1 MTRHW
6 LLRLRPPEDAT
17 TVPALPL
24 AALVTATHVL
34 GVEPVEWAV
43 CTADAIAADIVE
55 QVPAHGGGASSLAT
69 LRRST
74 ESAVL
79 ATLLLLLPTAV
90 RSVTALTEETHEGC
104 REFARRAIPLEQ
116 VLRGVRLGHAHLAD
130 ALAEA
135 VEEHVRADD
144 RLAEVRR
151 VNELL
156 FAYADTHASQMAE
169 TYIVERNRW
178 RGSDE
183 AARRAI
189 VEDLLAGRDVE
200 AEGATRRLRYDLARC
215 HVAAVL
221 HCDDPS
227 ATASPA
233 ERLHHAAVS
242 LARAVEATGML
253 IVPAHTAGAWVWLA
267 FPDETGWPGPGELRG
282 RVMLPQGVRVALGP
296 MAPGPAGM
304 RRSHLGALA
313 AERVAALGGGARFC
327 DYREV
332 RLTALAT
339 AQAEQA
345 DWFVRETLGRLASDG
360 VWEQQLRETLRV
372 YLGEGRSLRS
382 AAQRLLVARN
392 TVTYRVHRAE
402 ELLPAPLASTDLLE
416 LQMALEIADVL
427 RGRAPDA

>member
-6 LLRLRPPEDAT
+6 LLRLQPPGEST

-34 GVEPVEWAV
+34 GVEPVAWAV
-43 CTADAIAADIVE
+43 RTADAIAADIVE
-55 QVPAHGGGASSLAT
+55 QVPAHGGGSSSLTT

-79 ATLLLLLPTAV
+79 ATLLLLLPSAV
-90 RSVTALTEETHEGC
+90 RSVTALTEETREGC

-135 VEEHVRADD
+135 VEQHVRAEE
-144 RLAEVRR
+144 RLGELRR

-156 FAYADTHASQMAE
+156 FAYADAHASQMAE
-169 TYIVERNRW
+169 TYIAERNRW

-189 VEDLLAGRDVE
+189 VDDLLAGRDVE

-215 HVAAVL
+215 HVAVVL
-221 HCDDPS
+221 HCDDAS

-233 ERLHHAAVS
+233 ERLHHAGVS
-242 LARAVEATGML
+242 LARVTEAAGML
-253 IVPAHTAGAWVWLA
+253 LVPAHKAGAWVWLA
-267 FPDETGWPGPGELRG
+267 FPDETGWPEPGDLRE
-282 RVMLPQGVRVALGP
+282 RVVLPQGVRAALGP
-296 MAPGPAGM
+296 AAAGPAGM

-313 AERVAALGGGARFC
+313 AERVAALGGEAPLC

-332 RLTALAT
+332 RLTALVT

-345 DWFVRETLGRLASDG
+345 DWFVGEILGRLASEG
-360 VWEQQLRETLRV
+360 VRERQLRETLRV
-372 YLGEGRSLRS
+372 YLREGRSLQG

-402 ELLPAPLASTDLLE
+402 ELLPEPLAAIDPLE
-416 LQMALEIADVL
+416 LQMALEIAHGL
-427 RGRAPDA
+427 SGRTSEV